1 MGQKT
6 NRMYDISAPPSD
18 SICLVPYACMEWV
31 LRQAAHDGH
40 EDQRE
45 YQDGR
50 RSHLL
55 RIGNISLAVSQP
67 SIPGCR
73 HCRTSRCRPHRQ
85 QPPRSA
91 CERLQSLAFLPLL
104 APPAPVLKGC
114 SGCLGP
120 DFQLRPCCGA
130 ASQGC
135 SGASNLRCSPTR
147 KQNKKRLWQMLRQY
161 HAQCRNRSLPSCQAL
176 PGTKQRRSFR
186 GELESTRSGLL
197 GQARTA
203 KQVRRAC
210 EALPGQDG
218 KKTIRKKE
226 VMKQN
231 HAHMRLRPC
240 ASGTHGASSAGTLP

>member
-147 KQNKKRLWQMLRQY
+147 KQNKKGSGR
-161 HAQCRNRSLPSCQAL
+161 CC
-176 PGTKQRRSFR
+176 G
-186 GELESTRSGLL
+186 ST
-197 GQARTA
+197 T
-203 KQVRRAC
+203 
-210 EALPGQDG
+210 P
-218 KKTIRKKE
+218 
-226 VMKQN
+226 
-231 HAHMRLRPC
+231 
-240 ASGTHGASSAGTLP
+240 SAGTGVCHPARHSQARNSAGPSEENLRARALDFWAKLGQRSKCEEHVKHFQVKMERKP